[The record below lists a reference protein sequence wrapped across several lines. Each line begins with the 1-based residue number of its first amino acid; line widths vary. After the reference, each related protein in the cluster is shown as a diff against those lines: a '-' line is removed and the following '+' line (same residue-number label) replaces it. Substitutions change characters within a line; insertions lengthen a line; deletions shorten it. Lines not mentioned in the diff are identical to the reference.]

1 MELVESSFDLMSNP
15 LLKMRQR
22 ESWMISKPF
31 VLNDAII
38 IKQKIKVMPKKKEK
52 KKEKKEI
59 SKKISPKKD
68 TINMEIDSVK

>member
-1 MELVESSFDLMSNP
+1 
-15 LLKMRQR
+15 
-22 ESWMISKPF
+22 
-31 VLNDAII
+31 
-38 IKQKIKVMPKKKEK
+38 MPKKKEK

>member
-1 MELVESSFDLMSNP
+1 
-15 LLKMRQR
+15 
-22 ESWMISKPF
+22 MISKPF

-38 IKQKIKVMPKKKEK
+38 IKQKIKAMPRKKEK

-68 TINMEIDSVK
+68 TINIEIDSVK

>member
-1 MELVESSFDLMSNP
+1 
-15 LLKMRQR
+15 
-22 ESWMISKPF
+22 MISKPF

-38 IKQKIKVMPKKKEK
+38 IKQKIKVMPIKKEK